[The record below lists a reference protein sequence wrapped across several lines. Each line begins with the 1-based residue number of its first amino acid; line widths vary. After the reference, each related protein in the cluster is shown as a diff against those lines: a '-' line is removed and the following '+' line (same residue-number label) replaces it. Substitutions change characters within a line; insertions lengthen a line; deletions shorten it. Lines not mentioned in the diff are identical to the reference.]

1 MDLLEE
7 RLAKLWMTGYRKSIP
22 PGGSPRSA
30 WAHPQDLVKVIQE
43 ELVMLIPEA
52 PVLDYLARVAWLHDV
67 LEDGIKSNGV
77 LITEDDLWDCGVE
90 AQVIQDVVS
99 ISRRPGEDKEV
110 YLERLIDTPMQVR
123 LLKCIDRACVLREA
137 PKMGVAW
144 WDNYSSSTRKFILP
158 LARSL
163 RPSAGWDTWAI
174 GLLEHALT
182 LRPSQRFP
190 RVTL

>member
-1 MDLLEE
+1 VDLLEE

-30 WAHPQDLVKVIQE
+30 WEHPQDVVEVIRE
-43 ELVMLIPEA
+43 ELVVLIPDEF
-52 PVLDYLARVAWLHDV
+52 VLDYLTRVGWLHDV
-67 LEDGIKSNGV
+67 LEDGYTSEGTP
-77 LITEDDLWDCGVE
+77 ITEGDLWDSGVDS
-90 AQVIQDVVS
+90 QVIQDVVF
-99 ISRRPGEDKEV
+99 ISRRPGEPKEL
-110 YLERLIDTPMQVR
+110 YLSRLIDTPIQVR

-137 PKMGVAW
+137 PKKDAAW
-144 WDNYSSSTRKFILP
+144 WDSYSSSTRKFILP
-158 LARSL
+158 LAKSL
-163 RPSAGWDTWAI
+163 HTEGWDTWAI

>member
-30 WAHPQDLVKVIQE
+30 WAHPQDVVGVIRN
-43 ELVMLIPEA
+43 ELVMLVPDTS
-52 PVLDYLARVAWLHDV
+52 VLDYLVRVAWLHDI
-67 LEDGIKSNGV
+67 LEDGYKSEGV
-77 LITEDDLWDCGVE
+77 LITEEDLWANEVDS
-90 AQVIQDVVS
+90 QVIQDVVF
-99 ISRRPGEDKEV
+99 ISRRLGEKKEA
-110 YLERLIDTPMQVR
+110 YLARLIDTPVQVR

-137 PKMGVAW
+137 PKKGAVW
-144 WDNYSSSTRKFILP
+144 WDDYSSSTRKFILP